1 MSRPGFASLADLG
14 WQVTVTEG
22 HEGSVAHLIRLWLV
36 PDKSYAQTTVQP
48 RNG

>member
-1 MSRPGFASLADLG
+1 MFRPGFASLTDLG

-22 HEGSVAHLIRLWLV
+22 HEGSLARLSRLWLV
-36 PDKSYAQTTVQP
+36 PDKSNAQTTVQP